1 MRPAGGLLPL
11 HHSERKSRASV
22 RDEARR
28 IAVNIAKSKAPEM
41 TAFDPAGGLR
51 QHAQGLVGRPLSSAE
66 PLDVMRL
73 LRLVLE
79 KEKLR
84 HSFPHAA
91 LYCDWLLHNE
101 IDRHEIA
108 INILSKMHAGIAD
121 WDRTHDLTPVN
132 RALGLA
138 QLRAEMQVIFA
149 KHKVPTD
156 LLDSFSNWCSFLN
169 VLLQDLSQRPLKLP
183 KRPRGNAKK
192 KLSNAVAKM
201 ISISE
206 KMGSNHWA
214 RAFFITGEPHG
225 ENRPFFWNLE
235 LEKPDLVGADHFII
249 KSELRLTEERN
260 AFPRP

>member
-1 MRPAGGLLPL
+1 VVGLSLT
-11 HHSERKSRASV
+11 A
-22 RDEARR
+22 ARR
-28 IAVNIAKSKAPEM
+28 IAAKSKAPEM
-41 TAFDPAGGLR
+41 TAFDPADRLR

-66 PLDVMRL
+66 LLDVMRL

-84 HSFPHAA
+84 GSFPHAA

-108 INILSKMHAGIAD
+108 IKILSKMHAGIAD

-138 QLRAEMQVIFA
+138 QLRAEMQVTFA
-149 KHKVPTD
+149 KHKIPTD
-156 LLDSFSNWCSFLN
+156 LLDSFSNWYSFLN

-183 KRPRGNAKK
+183 KKPKGKTKK
-192 KLSNAVAKM
+192 KLDSTVAEMMSASK
-201 ISISE
+201 

-214 RAFFITGEPHG
+214 RAFFITCEPHG
-225 ENRPFFWNLE
+225 QNRSFFWNLE
-235 LEKPDLVGADHFII
+235 CEKPDLIGTDHFNV
-249 KSELRLTEERN
+249 KSELRMTEQPS